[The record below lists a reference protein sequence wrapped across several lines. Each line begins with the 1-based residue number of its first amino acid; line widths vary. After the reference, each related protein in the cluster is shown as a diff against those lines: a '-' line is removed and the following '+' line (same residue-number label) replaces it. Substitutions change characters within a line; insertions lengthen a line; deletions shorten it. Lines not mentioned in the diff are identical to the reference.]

1 MSGSRWMSTGAA
13 MGSGIYM
20 ANQLSVSLGYAGGR
34 GGSCSGHWPN
44 AERVGGQNPVIVAI
58 CEVIDR
64 ESYKTRGRNAGYYV
78 VPDEECVATRFLLI
92 NPRAGHAGG
101 ILASCLSINVR
112 T

>member
-1 MSGSRWMSTGAA
+1 MRPCAHTHIPECSFLQISSSWFVILLLLLLQGSKWMSSGAA

-34 GGSCSGHWPN
+34 GGSCGGHWPN

-64 ESYKTRGRNAGYYV
+64 
-78 VPDEECVATRFLLI
+78 
-92 NPRAGHAGG
+92 
-101 ILASCLSINVR
+101 
-112 T
+112 